1 MNQTGEVCSTILTPK
16 TKLDGVLLFKAEE
29 INFRKKMRDN
39 EFGTPGQLG
48 KGPLQSCRNSA
59 RSEHRYKNMLHLWE
73 FLLEL
78 LADESCRSIIC
89 WRRREEGEFELLN
102 QQEVAKRWGILKQR
116 GRMDYGKLSRAL
128 RLYYRDGIIT
138 KVQGQR
144 LVYKFNNLP
153 YTYKPGITRSFY
165 RDRFPTPK
173 SSLGEHEPR
182 EYKPLVPQMRIS
194 CTTATQPFP
203 CFIPSQGRLSSWP
216 VHPINSPRV
225 CRCGHRLGTS
235 FSSANCSSRSRV
247 FFPFLSFSVSH
258 GFNLHEPALSHDTN
272 PQLVSKKIPVSMIV
286 RPAC

>member
-1 MNQTGEVCSTILTPK
+1 
-16 TKLDGVLLFKAEE
+16 
-29 INFRKKMRDN
+29 MRDN

-138 KVQGQR
+138 KVLPLKQSTLFKYQCILQR
-144 LVYKFNNLP
+144 TIWGHCFYVSLWRWNPLFYVV
-153 YTYKPGITRSFY
+153 IRATR
-165 RDRFPTPK
+165 R
-173 SSLGEHEPR
+173 
-182 EYKPLVPQMRIS
+182 
-194 CTTATQPFP
+194 
-203 CFIPSQGRLSSWP
+203 
-216 VHPINSPRV
+216 
-225 CRCGHRLGTS
+225 
-235 FSSANCSSRSRV
+235 SSRSLGKGSN
-247 FFPFLSFSVSH
+247 FIFQIFLIKTLTT
-258 GFNLHEPALSHDTN
+258 GPALVMNYTHDLSLCSQARY
-272 PQLVSKKIPVSMIV
+272 QLSLSCCRSLIFLFTTWFQVDGQQLCLDRNLLRSWIMCQFTHFIHGRRAHGSVQLDPFMTLQ
-286 RPAC
+286 RLEF

>member
-1 MNQTGEVCSTILTPK
+1 MKLETKAEKTECYCSWMQAQNRSFVTSNPSLNENYPK
-16 TKLDGVLLFKAEE
+16 QHPLLQVAQDVFLSIRLGVLPFKAEE

-138 KVQGQR
+138 KVLALNQSILFKYQCILQR
-144 LVYKFNNLP
+144 
-153 YTYKPGITRSFY
+153 TI
-165 RDRFPTPK
+165 
-173 SSLGEHEPR
+173 
-182 EYKPLVPQMRIS
+182 
-194 CTTATQPFP
+194 
-203 CFIPSQGRLSSWP
+203 
-216 VHPINSPRV
+216 
-225 CRCGHRLGTS
+225 
-235 FSSANCSSRSRV
+235 
-247 FFPFLSFSVSH
+247 
-258 GFNLHEPALSHDTN
+258 
-272 PQLVSKKIPVSMIV
+272 
-286 RPAC
+286 

>member
-1 MNQTGEVCSTILTPK
+1 MQAQSRSFVTSNPSLNDYYLKQHPWLQVAHDVFLSIRL
-16 TKLDGVLLFKAEE
+16 GVLPFKAEE

-48 KGPLQSCRNSA
+48 KGPVQSCRNST

-138 KVQGQR
+138 KV
-144 LVYKFNNLP
+144 LP
-153 YTYKPGITRSFY
+153 LKKALCLSINVFCKGLFEDTVSTSPSG
-165 RDRFPTPK
+165 D
-173 SSLGEHEPR
+173 E
-182 EYKPLVPQMRIS
+182 
-194 CTTATQPFP
+194 TA
-203 CFIPSQGRLSSWP
+203 IL
-216 VHPINSPRV
+216 
-225 CRCGHRLGTS
+225 CGH
-235 FSSANCSSRSRV
+235 SSQAKV
-247 FFPFLSFSVSH
+247 WPF
-258 GFNLHEPALSHDTN
+258 AR
-272 PQLVSKKIPVSMIV
+272 Q
-286 RPAC
+286 RQ